1 MKVVWWSVIL
11 SQKYSNKCHARGGS
25 SSNTKNPFN
34 AHFSSFCS
42 IMSEVKILICVE
54 LDWWILTLLVGWIIV
69 LQLNWLRTMQR
80 RKMYTATATA
90 WGRFL
95 ASKLT
100 LKIVFWAKTFDQ
112 LSKNLSTI
120 RGRDVFF
127 SPLSCFVCRLQF
139 APFLASSIP
148 VTRVSYNRRGGWV
161 DFNAASAQ
169 QNCCYAS
176 SLVWLIPVVTAMAFS
191 RKFVIIP
198 TKPFVSLQT
207 QISLERKPPPLHRT
221 MGSNI
226 PTIGSTFNS
235 IQPWGSHLDQ
245 K

>member
-80 RKMYTATATA
+80 RKMYTATA

-139 APFLASSIP
+139 APFLASS
-148 VTRVSYNRRGGWV
+148 RN
-161 DFNAASAQ
+161 
-169 QNCCYAS
+169 
-176 SLVWLIPVVTAMAFS
+176 
-191 RKFVIIP
+191 FVIIP
-198 TKPFVSLQT
+198 TNLSCRSRRRF
-207 QISLERKPPPLHRT
+207 
-221 MGSNI
+221 
-226 PTIGSTFNS
+226 
-235 IQPWGSHLDQ
+235 PWKEASAVASDNGIEYSYNGFHF
-245 K
+245 